1 MHLNQYV
8 GYDGPSRGIMGQ
20 VKYMDRERFQPVI
33 CEIKSTK
40 HHELVNE
47 VKDIGCEHV
56 TLGRD
61 RSYDLSIIVRVA
73 FLLKRRKIDILNTH
87 NAIACWYGN
96 TAARIAGVPVV
107 FTLRN
112 NQRANYKLLL
122 KKRTLY
128 ETARLLDRVAMKIA
142 DKTVAVSKRLE
153 RFYIEHEGI
162 PAEKI
167 MTITNAIDLE
177 TVDPYVGDGA
187 RRDARQRMGIRQDTA
202 VIGIVGDLV
211 ERKGHACLIKAA
223 RSVMKTHADVVFLIV
238 GDGPLRADLARR
250 VSEDS
255 LADHVVFAGHV
266 KNAFPLLAAMDIFVL
281 PSVAEGISR
290 ALMES
295 MAIGMPSVCSAIDGN
310 LDAVDDGEMG
320 FIFPVDN
327 DEILADRLLVLI
339 ANEDLRKEM
348 GEKARE
354 RAKEKFGMR
363 KLARAYEELY
373 VDMIR
378 IHSRRRLRDR

>member
-1 MHLNQYV
+1 
-8 GYDGPSRGIMGQ
+8 
-20 VKYMDRERFQPVI
+20 
-33 CEIKSTK
+33 
-40 HHELVNE
+40 
-47 VKDIGCEHV
+47 V
-56 TLGRD
+56 TLGRS
-61 RSYDLSIIVRVA
+61 RFYDLSIIVRVA
-73 FLLKRRKIDILNTH
+73 FLLKRQKIDILNTH

-112 NQRANYKLLL
+112 NQRENYKLLL

-128 ETARLLDRVAMKIA
+128 ETARLLDKVAIKIA

-167 MTITNAIDLE
+167 MTINNAIDLE
-177 TVDPYVGDGA
+177 KVDPYVGDGA
-187 RRDARQRMGIRQDTA
+187 RRDARQRMGIGNDTM

-211 ERKGHACLIKAA
+211 ERKGHACLVEAA
-223 RSVMKTHADVVFLIV
+223 KSLVRTTHSEIIFLIV

-250 VSEDS
+250 VTEYS
-255 LADHVVFAGHV
+255 LADHVVFTGHV
-266 KNAFPLLAAMDIFVL
+266 TNAFPLLAAMDIFVL

-310 LDAVDDGEMG
+310 LEAVDDGETG
-320 FIFPVDN
+320 FIFPVD
-327 DEILADRLLVLI
+327 DHETLADRLLVLV
-339 ANEDLRKEM
+339 ANEDLRKKM
-348 GEKARE
+348 GEKARV
-354 RAKEKFGMR
+354 RAKEQFDMKR
-363 KLARAYEELY
+363 LAREYECLY
-373 VDMIR
+373 ADLFR
-378 IHSRRRLRDR
+378 IHSRRRLL

>member
-1 MHLNQYV
+1 MHLNSYV

-20 VKYMDRERFQPVI
+20 VKYMNRGRFQPVI

-40 HHELVNE
+40 HPELVHE
-47 VKDIGCEHV
+47 VKGMGCEHV
-56 TLGRD
+56 TLERG
-61 RSYDLSIIVRVA
+61 RSYDLSIIARMTS
-73 FLLKRRKIDILNTH
+73 LLKRREIDILNTH

-96 TAARIAGVPVV
+96 TAAKIAGVPVV

-112 NQRANYKLLL
+112 NQRENYKLLL

-128 ETARLLDRVAMKIA
+128 ETARLLDKVAIKIA

-167 MTITNAIDLE
+167 MTINNAIDLE
-177 TVDPYVGDGA
+177 KVDPYVGDGA
-187 RRDARQRMGIRQDTA
+187 RRDARQRMGIGNDTM

-211 ERKGHACLIKAA
+211 ERKGHACLVEAA
-223 RSVMKTHADVVFLIV
+223 KSLVRTTHSEIIFLIV

-250 VSEDS
+250 VTEYS
-255 LADHVVFAGHV
+255 LADHVVFTGHV
-266 KNAFPLLAAMDIFVL
+266 TNAFPLLAAMDIFVL

-310 LDAVDDGEMG
+310 LEAVDDGETG
-320 FIFPVDN
+320 FIFPVD
-327 DEILADRLLVLI
+327 DHETLADRLLVLV
-339 ANEDLRKEM
+339 ANEDLRKKM
-348 GEKARE
+348 GEKARV
-354 RAKEKFGMR
+354 RAKEQFDMKR
-363 KLARAYEELY
+363 LAREYECLY
-373 VDMIR
+373 ADLFR
-378 IHSRRRLRDR
+378 IHSRRRLL